1 MTATQSARLT
11 TAPTSELTKRGS
23 AKPKPKPKYVPGT
36 PRWAQLAA
44 HAVPLVVLPS
54 SIWRLLM
61 TAGAAGV
68 DHSTNPGYRSQLSD
82 YLYVLLLSAVCEGLA
97 LALGLVKPWGEAF
110 PRWIPLLGGRRVPIK
125 AAVIP
130 ATVGATLLVL
140 LAAYFFLDPILFH
153 IHFTPSIGD
162 KGTATSHLEVS
173 GWSQVLFVACYLPLM
188 AWPMLV
194 GAVTHAYYRRRATTE
209 GR

>member
-1 MTATQSARLT
+1 MTAILSAPPT
-11 TAPTSELTKRGS
+11 TAPTSERTKRGS
-23 AKPKPKPKYVPGT
+23 AKPKYVPGT

-54 SIWRLLM
+54 SIWRLLL
-61 TAGAAGV
+61 AAGV
-68 DHSTNPGYRSQLSD
+68 SGADHSANPGYHSRLSD
-82 YLYVLLLSAVCEGLA
+82 YLYVLLLSVVSEGLA
-97 LALGLVKPWGEAF
+97 LLTLGLVKPWGEVF
-110 PRWIPLLGGRRVPIK
+110 PGWIPLLGGRRVAIK

-130 ATVGATLLVL
+130 ATVGAALLMLLV
-140 LAAYFFLDPILFH
+140 AYFFLNPVLFH

-173 GWSQVLFVACYLPLM
+173 GWSQALFVACYLPLV
-188 AWPMLV
+188 AWPVLL
-194 GAVTHAYYRRRATTE
+194 GAVTHAYYRRRTTTK

>member
-1 MTATQSARLT
+1 MTAIPSAPPT
-11 TAPTSELTKRGS
+11 TAATSERTKRGS
-23 AKPKPKPKYVPGT
+23 AKPKYVPGT

-54 SIWRLLM
+54 SIWRLLL
-61 TAGAAGV
+61 AAGV
-68 DHSTNPGYRSQLSD
+68 SGADQSANPGYHSRLSD
-82 YLYVLLLSAVCEGLA
+82 YLYVLLLSVVSEGLA
-97 LALGLVKPWGEAF
+97 LLTLGLVKSWGEVF
-110 PRWIPLLGGRRVPIK
+110 PRWMPLLGGRRVAIK

-130 ATVGATLLVL
+130 ATVGAALLMLLV
-140 LAAYFFLDPILFH
+140 AYFFLNPILFH

-173 GWSQVLFVACYLPLM
+173 GWSQALFVACYLPLV
-188 AWPMLV
+188 AWPVLL
-194 GAVTHAYYRRRATTE
+194 GAVTHAYHRRRTTTK

>member
-1 MTATQSARLT
+1 MTATQSARPT
-11 TAPTSELTKRGS
+11 TAPTSERTKRGS
-23 AKPKPKPKYVPGT
+23 AKPKYVPGT

-61 TAGAAGV
+61 TAGVAGV
-68 DHSTNPGYRSQLSD
+68 DYSANPGYRSQLSD
-82 YLYVLLLSAVCEGLA
+82 YLYVLLLSAVSEGLA
-97 LALGLVKPWGEAF
+97 LLTLGLVKPWGEVF
-110 PRWIPLLGGRRVPIK
+110 PRWIPLLGGRRVAIK

-130 ATVGATLLVL
+130 ATIGATLLLL

-173 GWSQVLFVACYLPLM
+173 GWSQVLFVACYLPLI
-188 AWPMLV
+188 AWPVLV

>member
-1 MTATQSARLT
+1 MTATQSARPT
-11 TAPTSELTKRGS
+11 TAPTSERAKRGS
-23 AKPKPKPKYVPGT
+23 AKPKYVPGT

-61 TAGAAGV
+61 TAGWAGV
-68 DHSTNPGYRSQLSD
+68 DHSANPGYRSELSD
-82 YLYVLLLSAVCEGLA
+82 YLYALLLSAVSEGLA
-97 LALGLVKPWGEAF
+97 LLTLGLVKPWGEVF
-110 PRWIPLLGGRRVPIK
+110 PRWIPLLGGRRVAIK

-153 IHFTPSIGD
+153 IHFTPSIGA

-173 GWSQVLFVACYLPLM
+173 GWSQVLFVACYLPLV
-188 AWPMLV
+188 AWPVLV
-194 GAVTHAYYRRRATTE
+194 GAVTRAYYRRRATTE